1 MNTVITDLLQDK
13 SNIKD
18 TPFEELI
25 NNTIGYFFELIEDDT
40 EKLKNGIFLNTAE
53 GEYLDL
59 WGIDLNIKRINNES
73 DEDYFNRLFFLPT
86 DRLTPELIYTVYDL
100 QLLSYDSEA
109 NNLTLLS
116 DNHFISNKYYIDCSD
131 SVWEQLNSKFIT
143 EGVLYRWSE

>member
-1 MNTVITDLLQDK
+1 MNTAITDLLQDK
-13 SNIKD
+13 SNIKN

-25 NNTIGYFFELIEDDT
+25 NNTIGYFFELIEADT
-40 EKLKNGIFLNTAE
+40 DKLKDGMFLNTAE

-59 WGIDLNIKRINNES
+59 WGIDLGIKRINGES

-86 DRLTPELIYTVYDL
+86 DRLTPELVYTVYDL
-100 QLLSYDSEA
+100 QLLSYNSQA

-116 DNHFISNKYYIDCSD
+116 DNHFISNKYYVDCSD
-131 SVWEQLNSKFIT
+131 SVWDQIKQKFIV

>member
-1 MNTVITDLLQDK
+1 MNTVITDLLQNK

-25 NNTIGYFFELIEDDT
+25 NNTIGYFFELIEEDT
-40 EKLKNGIFLNTAE
+40 EKLKNGMFLNTAE

-59 WGIDLNIKRINNES
+59 WGIDLGIKRINGES

-100 QLLSYDSEA
+100 QLLSYDSDA
-109 NNLTLLS
+109 DNLTLLS
-116 DNHFISNKYYIDCSD
+116 DNHFINNKYYVDCTD
-131 SVWEQLNSKFIT
+131 SEWEQLSKKFIV

>member
-1 MNTVITDLLQDK
+1 MNTAITDLLQNK
-13 SNIKD
+13 SNIKG

-25 NNTIGYFFELIEDDT
+25 NNSIGYFFELIEADT
-40 EKLKNGIFLNTAE
+40 ENLKNGMFLNTAE

-59 WGIDLNIKRINNES
+59 WGIDLGIKRINGES

-100 QLLSYDSEA
+100 QLISYDA
-109 NNLTLLS
+109 DADNLTLLS
-116 DNHFISNKYYIDCSD
+116 DNHFINNKYYVDCSD
-131 SVWEQLNSKFIT
+131 SVWEQLKQKFIV

>member
-13 SNIKD
+13 SNIKG

-25 NNTIGYFFELIEDDT
+25 NNTIGYFFELIEADT
-40 EKLKNGIFLNTAE
+40 DKLKDGMFLNTAE

-59 WGIDLNIKRINNES
+59 WGIDLNIKRIQGES

-100 QLLSYDSEA
+100 QLLSYDSDA
-109 NNLTLLS
+109 DNLTLLS
-116 DNHFISNKYYIDCSD
+116 DNHYISNKYYVDCSD
-131 SVWEQLNSKFIT
+131 SVWDQIKEKFIV

>member
-13 SNIKD
+13 SNIKG

-25 NNTIGYFFELIEDDT
+25 NNTIGYFFELIEADT
-40 EKLKNGIFLNTAE
+40 DKLKDGMFLNTAE

-59 WGIDLNIKRINNES
+59 WGIDLGIKRIQGES
-73 DEDYFNRLFFLPT
+73 DEDYLNRLLFLPT
-86 DRLTPELIYTVYDL
+86 DKLTPELIYTVYDL

-109 NNLTLLS
+109 DNLTLLS
-116 DNHFISNKYYIDCSD
+116 DNHFINNKYYVDCSD
-131 SVWEQLNSKFIT
+131 SVWEQLNQKFIT

>member
-1 MNTVITDLLQDK
+1 MNTAITDLLQDK
-13 SNIKD
+13 SNIKG

-25 NNTIGYFFELIEDDT
+25 NNTIGYFFELIEEDT
-40 EKLKNGIFLNTAE
+40 EKLKNGMFLNTAE

-59 WGIDLNIKRINNES
+59 WGIDLGIKRINGES

-100 QLLSYDSEA
+100 QLISYDSDA
-109 NNLTLLS
+109 DNLTLLS
-116 DNHFISNKYYIDCSD
+116 DNHFINNKYYVDCSD
-131 SVWEQLNSKFIT
+131 SVWEQLSKKFIV

>member
-1 MNTVITDLLQDK
+1 MNTAITDLLQDK

-25 NNTIGYFFELIEDDT
+25 NNTIGYFFELIEAETD
-40 EKLKNGIFLNTAE
+40 ELKEGIFLNTAE

-59 WGIDLNIKRINNES
+59 WGIDLNIKRIQDES
-73 DEDYFNRLFFLPT
+73 DENYLNRLLFLPT

-100 QLLSYDSEA
+100 QLISYDSEA
-109 NNLTLLS
+109 DNLTLLS
-116 DNHFISNKYYIDCSD
+116 DNHFINNKYYVDCSD
-131 SVWEQLNSKFIT
+131 SVWEQLNDKFIT

>member
-1 MNTVITDLLQDK
+1 MNTTITDLLQDK

-25 NNTIGYFFELIEDDT
+25 NNTIGYFFELIETDT
-40 EKLKNGIFLNTAE
+40 ENLKNGMFLNTAD

-59 WGIDLNIKRINNES
+59 WGIELGIKRIQDES

-86 DRLTPELIYTVYDL
+86 DKLTPELIYTVYDL
-100 QLLSYDSEA
+100 QLISYDSDA
-109 NNLTLLS
+109 DNLTLLS
-116 DNHFISNKYYIDCSD
+116 DNHFINNKYYVDCSD
-131 SVWEQLNSKFIT
+131 SVWEQLSKKFIV

>member
-25 NNTIGYFFELIEDDT
+25 NNSIGYFFELIEADT
-40 EKLKNGIFLNTAE
+40 EELKNGMFLNTAE
-53 GEYLDL
+53 GKYLDL
-59 WGIDLNIKRINNES
+59 WGIDLNLKRINGES

-86 DRLTPELIYTVYDL
+86 DCLTPELIYTVYDL
-100 QLLSYDSEA
+100 QLLSYDSDA
-109 NNLTLLS
+109 DNLTLLS
-116 DNHFISNKYYIDCSD
+116 DNHFISKKYYVDCSD
-131 SVWEQLNSKFIT
+131 SVWEQLKQKFIV

>member
-1 MNTVITDLLQDK
+1 MNTAITDLLQNK
-13 SNIKD
+13 SNIKG

-25 NNTIGYFFELIEDDT
+25 NNSIGYFFELIEADT
-40 EKLKNGIFLNTAE
+40 ENLKNGMFLNTAE

-59 WGIDLNIKRINNES
+59 WGIDLGIKRINGES

-100 QLLSYDSEA
+100 QLISYDADA

-116 DNHFISNKYYIDCSD
+116 DNHFINNKYYVDCSD
-131 SVWEQLNSKFIT
+131 SVWEQLKQKFIV

>member
-13 SNIKD
+13 SNIKG

-25 NNTIGYFFELIEDDT
+25 NNTIGYFFELIEADT
-40 EKLKNGIFLNTAE
+40 ENLKNGMFLNTAD
-53 GEYLDL
+53 GNYLDL
-59 WGIDLNIKRINNES
+59 WGIDLGIKRIQGES

-86 DRLTPELIYTVYDL
+86 DRLTPELVYTVYDL

-109 NNLTLLS
+109 DNLTLLS
-116 DNHFISNKYYIDCSD
+116 DNHFINNKYYVDCSD
-131 SVWEQLNSKFIT
+131 SVWEQLQEKFIV